1 MVLKTYF
8 ETMPFGRKE
17 LSQGKLKTIPRE
29 PFTMEAFDLPP
40 VEPPV
45 KKPRRKEKLG
55 TQDKASVHHNITTPV
70 IPSYESISPEQ
81 TEKGRFEH
89 VGNGYVRLLK
99 PYIQRPTKFDYDV
112 SRLIFPLCAVEQKK
126 DPQTSGP
133 PCPGQIRPPAGL
145 RHRCREGLYDADD
158 CLYEAVRDR

>member
-1 MVLKTYF
+1 MFFKTYF
-8 ETMPFGRKE
+8 ENMPSGPKE

-29 PFTMEAFDLPP
+29 PFTMEEFDLPP
-40 VEPPV
+40 VVPPV
-45 KKPRRKEKLG
+45 KKPRRKEKLD
-55 TQDKASVHHNITTPV
+55 TQDKARVHQNITTPV
-70 IPSYESISPEQ
+70 IPTYESIFPEQ

-99 PYIQRPTKFDYDV
+99 PYIQQPTNFDYDI
-112 SRLIFPLCAVEQKK
+112 SRLIFPLWAVEQKK
-126 DPQTSGP
+126 DPCTIEP